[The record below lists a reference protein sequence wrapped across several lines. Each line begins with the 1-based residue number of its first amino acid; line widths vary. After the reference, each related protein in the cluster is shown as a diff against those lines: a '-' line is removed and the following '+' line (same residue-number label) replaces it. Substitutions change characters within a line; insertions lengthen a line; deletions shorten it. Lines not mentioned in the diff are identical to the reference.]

1 MVRFSWNKK
10 LKAFC
15 KNHGRVSAKTKKL
28 QKKQIIVHFHYV
40 FTDIVSKETKG
51 ESFEEPPPNLEVF
64 SLNFDLG
71 LITNHMDK

>member
-1 MVRFSWNKK
+1 MVGFSQKQ
-10 LKAFC
+10 
-15 KNHGRVSAKTKKL
+15 KTT
-28 QKKQIIVHFHYV
+28 KKQIIVHFHYV

-51 ESFEEPPPNLEVF
+51 ESFEDPPPNFEVF

>member
-1 MVRFSWNKK
+1 MVGFSQKQ
-10 LKAFC
+10 
-15 KNHGRVSAKTKKL
+15 KTT
-28 QKKQIIVHFHYV
+28 KKQIIVHFHYV

-51 ESFEEPPPNLEVF
+51 ESFEEPPPNLEVL